1 MAATTEGYR
10 EMLLRS
16 ERADQTDVLRGETAR
31 HPLTDTEIERMVE
44 RYAEK
49 RYRRLAKASPSPI
62 DPRRSDEE
70 RYERE
75 LRRIVLS
82 PLFRN
87 LRSGLSRAVAAGMA
101 FETLRGLVWNAS
113 MERLV
118 EEEVAAQAARLD
130 GYHRDRLIRTFRS
143 ALGVD
148 IRPVLN
154 DDAIRPLMD
163 AWRRENVSLI
173 RTIPTR
179 LHDGLYQRMSETFA
193 QRPFDQ
199 QALRNMLNREFNIA
213 GSNLRRITRDQT
225 SKAIGQLTQARHR
238 QIGITEYIWRT
249 AQDERVRDTHAA
261 LDGTRQGY
269 DSPPSVGNPGDD
281 ILCRCVAIPYIP
293 EAETGE
299 RPARGRRKGSP
310 HYTRRGKPAA
320 RRPAEY
326 TVERHRRDGEFR
338 SADTLSEGTNAYY
351 FVAGGKQMQGVDYGV
366 VNQLLR
372 ERKPLDAAHQ
382 RMLLQVMGD
391 MRPLRSERI
400 VYRGINDAIDVPVG
414 KVIEFPAFTS
424 TSMNYGS
431 AFRGRTIYQ
440 IRVPQGTQ
448 AIVGNT
454 REREVLLPIG
464 TKFKVVART
473 TNGRGRIVLIG
484 DLQ

>member
-1 MAATTEGYR
+1 
-10 EMLLRS
+10 MLLRS
-16 ERADQTDVLRGETAR
+16 ERADRADVLRGETPR
-31 HPLTDTEIERMVE
+31 YPLTDAEIERMVE

-49 RYRRLAKASPSPI
+49 RYLRLAKASPSPI

-87 LRSGLSRAVAAGMA
+87 LRSGLSRAAAAGMA
-101 FETLRGLVWNAS
+101 FEALRGLVWNAS
-113 MERLV
+113 MEGLV
-118 EEEVAAQAARLD
+118 EEEVAAQAARLG
-130 GYHRDRLIRTFRS
+130 GYHRDRLIQTFRA

-148 IRPVLN
+148 IRPVLS

-173 RTIPTR
+173 RTIPQR
-179 LHDGLYQRMSETFA
+179 LHDRLYGRMSETFA
-193 QRPFDQ
+193 TRPFDQ
-199 QALRNMLNREFNIA
+199 QAMRQILGREFQSA

-225 SKAIGQLTQARHR
+225 SKAIGQLTQARHK
-238 QIGITEYIWRT
+238 QIGITKYTWRT

-261 LDGTRQGY
+261 LDGTRQRY

-310 HYTRRGKPAA
+310 YYTRRGKPAA

-326 TVERHRRDGEFR
+326 TERRHRRDAEYRAG
-338 SADTLSEGTNAYY
+338 SALSEGTNAYY
-351 FVAGGKQMQGVDYGV
+351 VIAGGKQMQGVDHQV
-366 VNQLLR
+366 LNRLLR
-372 ERKPLDAAHQ
+372 ERAPVDAAHQ

-391 MRPLRSERI
+391 MRQLRSERI
-400 VYRGINDAIDVPVG
+400 VYRGIPEAINAPVG
-414 KVIEFPAFTS
+414 EVIQWPAFTS
-424 TSMNYGS
+424 ASMNHGS
-431 AFRGRTIYQ
+431 AFKGRTLFQ
-440 IRVPQGTQ
+440 VRVPQRTQ
-448 AIVGNT
+448 AIVGNAG
-454 REREVLLPIG
+454 EREVLLPIG
-464 TKFKVVART
+464 TRFKVVART
-473 TNGRGRIVLIG
+473 TDRRGRIVLIG